1 IIEDINKYQQITK
14 CKKVE
19 LLNIKSELQHCSR
32 KSRIILMELTNN
44 HDTDDDDEHAQF
56 FFTISSKNVDDFIN
70 ESCGLQRV
78 DHHISHL
85 EYKSRSFKLILGR
98 DVNCFE

>member
-1 IIEDINKYQQITK
+1 GIDA
-14 CKKVE
+14 
-19 LLNIKSELQHCSR
+19 R
-32 KSRIILMELTNN
+32 K
-44 HDTDDDDEHAQF
+44 
-56 FFTISSKNVDDFIN
+56 

-98 DVNCFE
+98 DVNCFELDLELVCYETL